1 MTAQRLPPLAL
12 VILKSRSSG
21 IESPV
26 VLICGTGEHVRFFVG
41 ITDRDWF
48 DFLSGLDRL
57 DEVNFW
63 QPSGQQQFRALQIGE
78 PFLFKLHSPDDYI
91 VGGGFFSHF
100 TILPASIVW
109 KAFGEKN
116 GALTEEEMRARI
128 ARYRRAP
135 NPGAADDYQIGCI
148 LLESPFFFDRADW
161 VPLPDWKREIVR
173 GRGYDSE
180 ADGREIWQRVES
192 LLRASHFQEQAF
204 EEPRRYGEPVA
215 VFPRLGQGSFR
226 LIVTDSYQRRCA
238 FTNSPVLHVLEAA
251 HIRPYSSGGTH
262 APSNGI
268 LLRQDLHTLFDR
280 GYMTVT
286 PSHRIE
292 VSSHIKEEFHNGKE
306 YYALH
311 GQNMRLPE
319 YDNREPSAE
328 FLRWHNENVYRT

>member
-1 MTAQRLPPLAL
+1 
-12 VILKSRSSG
+12 
-21 IESPV
+21 
-26 VLICGTGEHVRFFVG
+26 VRFFVG
-41 ITDRDWF
+41 ITDHDWF
-48 DFLSGLDRL
+48 DFLSRMDGL

-109 KAFGEKN
+109 QAFGEKN
-116 GALTEEEMRARI
+116 GARTEEEMRARI
-128 ARYRRAP
+128 ARYRRTLS
-135 NPGAADDYQIGCI
+135 PGAADDYQIGCI

-180 ADGREIWQRVES
+180 GDGREIWHRVEA
-192 LLRASHFQEQAF
+192 LLRAFRQRTQPI
-204 EEPRRYGEPVA
+204 EEPQSRYGDPVE

-226 LIVTDSYQRRCA
+226 LIVTDSYERRCA

-251 HIRPYSSGGTH
+251 HIRPYSVGGTH

-286 PSHRIE
+286 PGHRIE
-292 VSSHIKEEFHNGKE
+292 VSSRIKEEFHNGKE

-319 YDNREPSAE
+319 YGDRRPSAD
-328 FLRWHNENVYRT
+328 FLRWHNENVYRTER

>member
-1 MTAQRLPPLAL
+1 M
-12 VILKSRSSG
+12 
-21 IESPV
+21 
-26 VLICGTGEHVRFFVG
+26 RFFVG
-41 ITDRDWF
+41 ITDGDWF
-48 DFLSGLDRL
+48 DFLSGMDGL

-109 KAFGEKN
+109 QAFGEKN
-116 GALTEEEMRARI
+116 GARTEEEMRTRI

-135 NPGAADDYQIGCI
+135 NPGATNDYQIGCI

-161 VPLPDWKREIVR
+161 IPVPDWKREIVR

-180 ADGREIWQRVES
+180 GDGREIWHRVEA
-192 LLRASHFQEQAF
+192 LLRASTQAAQHI
-204 EEPRRYGEPVA
+204 EEGQPRYGEPVA
-215 VFPRLGQGSFR
+215 VLPRLGQGSFR
-226 LIVTDSYQRRCA
+226 LIVTDSYDRRCA

-262 APSNGI
+262 APTNGI

-286 PSHRIE
+286 PSHQIE
-292 VSSHIKEEFHNGKE
+292 VSSRIREEFHNGKE
-306 YYALH
+306 YYKLH
-311 GQNMRLPE
+311 GEAMRLPTCG
-319 YDNREPSAE
+319 DRQPSPDL
-328 FLRWHNENVYRT
+328 LRWHNEHVYRG

>member
-1 MTAQRLPPLAL
+1 VARHSEKFAG
-12 VILKSRSSG
+12 IAISG
-21 IESPV
+21 EY
-26 VLICGTGEHVRFFVG
+26 VRFFVG

-48 DFLSGLDRL
+48 DFLSRLDGL

-91 VGGGFFSHF
+91 VGGRFFSHF

-109 KAFGEKN
+109 QAFGEKN
-116 GALTEEEMRARI
+116 GARTEEEMGTRI

-135 NPGAADDYQIGCI
+135 SPGAADDYQIGCI

-161 VPLPDWKREIVR
+161 IPLPDWKREIVR

-180 ADGREIWQRVES
+180 GDGQEIWQRVES
-192 LLRASHFQEQAF
+192 LLRASRQEAQPI
-204 EEPRRYGEPVA
+204 EEPQPRFGEPVT

-226 LIVTDSYQRRCA
+226 LIVTDSYERRCA

-262 APSNGI
+262 SPSNGI

-286 PSHRIE
+286 PNHRIE
-292 VSSHIKEEFHNGKE
+292 ISSRIKEEFHNGKE

-319 YDNREPSAE
+319 YGDRRPSAD
-328 FLRWHNENVYRT
+328 FLRWHNENIYRG

>member
-1 MTAQRLPPLAL
+1 M
-12 VILKSRSSG
+12 
-21 IESPV
+21 
-26 VLICGTGEHVRFFVG
+26 RFFVS

-48 DFLSGLDRL
+48 DFLSRPKGL

-91 VGGGFFSHF
+91 VGGAFFSHF

-109 KAFGEKN
+109 QAFGEKN
-116 GALTEEEMRARI
+116 GAQTEEEMRLRI

-135 NPGAADDYQIGCI
+135 SPSAEDDYQIGCI
-148 LLESPFFFDRADW
+148 LLESPVFFDRTDW
-161 VPLPDWKREIVR
+161 IPLPDWKREIVR

-180 ADGREIWQRVES
+180 GDGREIWRRVEP
-192 LLRASHFQEQAF
+192 LVMAPRQEVQPIA
-204 EEPRRYGEPVA
+204 EPDSRYGDPVT

-226 LIVTDSYQRRCA
+226 LIVTDSYDRRCA

-251 HIRPYSSGGTH
+251 HIRPYAVGGTH
-262 APSNGI
+262 LPSNGI

-286 PSHRIE
+286 PTHQIE
-292 VSSHIKEEFHNGKE
+292 ISSRIKEEFHNGKE

-311 GQNMRLPE
+311 GQNMRLPAPG
-319 YDNREPSAE
+319 DRKPSVE
-328 FLRWHNENVYRT
+328 FLKWHNDNVYRS